1 MQVPITSPLSDP
13 SFDSPTPPTKRQK
26 NIFSSLHSTPHS
38 LPYTPTL
45 LPSDQTPKHQLSPI
59 QRLISRTLTPPT
71 HRLQSTHKSSTFTRP
86 LDVAVAVAVVMD
98 HVTGT
103 LPRPH
108 GPRHRRSHS
117 DSTAC
122 FFEADAD
129 DHDFLFDSIDA
140 CFGSSSN
147 DIFGSADVAV
157 AAPMAVDRGS
167 SRSEE
172 ESSSGANKE
181 IVFGGSMHRRSGS
194 FEAESMGLCD
204 GVVKKAM
211 PLEKLAELAILDPKR
226 AKRIL
231 ANRQAAAR
239 SKERKLRYTTE
250 LERRVQTLQTEATS
264 LSAQVTLLQ
273 RDTNRLTAENRELK
287 LRLQALE
294 QQAQLRDALHE
305 ALREEVTRLRIATG
319 QSPPITGNGS
329 SRGLSPQLSLSAHGS
344 GNGKQNQQLQQQVH
358 ITRPSSASNHQT
370 PNQQLRPDFSAF
382 SHMIQ

>member
-1 MQVPITSPLSDP
+1 
-13 SFDSPTPPTKRQK
+13 
-26 NIFSSLHSTPHS
+26 
-38 LPYTPTL
+38 
-45 LPSDQTPKHQLSPI
+45 
-59 QRLISRTLTPPT
+59 
-71 HRLQSTHKSSTFTRP
+71 
-86 LDVAVAVAVVMD
+86 MD

-103 LPRPH
+103 FPGPR

-117 DSTAC
+117 DSTA
-122 FFEADAD
+122 FFFDADAD
-129 DHDFLFDSIDA
+129 DDDFLFDSI
-140 CFGSSSN
+140 

-157 AAPMAVDRGS
+157 AALMAVDRGS
-167 SRSEE
+167 SRSEG

-194 FEAESMGLCD
+194 FEGESMGLGD

-211 PLEKLAELAILDPKR
+211 PPEKLAELAILDPKR

-250 LERRVQTLQTEATS
+250 LERRVQTLKTEATS

-273 RDTNRLTAENRELK
+273 RDTNGLTAENRELK

-319 QSPPITGNGS
+319 RSPPITGNGS
-329 SRGLSPQLSLSAHGS
+329 SRGLPPQLSLQAHGG
-344 GNGKQNQQLQQQVH
+344 GNGKQNHQLQQQVH

-370 PNQQLRPDFSAF
+370 SNQQLGPDFSAIN
-382 SHMIQ
+382 HMIHFYDDAITLFK